1 MTNGPGTGA
10 SSNGGGEDGIRPL
23 IRESFFFGPEV
34 IEDIQAKSEL
44 GRYRIRGFGTLRKLP
59 SFDDLTFITSGMS
72 RVPLE
77 GYREKCSTE
86 TVLGARH
93 ASEPIKLEMPVYI
106 SGMSFGALSATAKV
120 ALGTAASRIGTMTV
134 TGDGGML
141 LAEREASKLLM
152 YQILPSRYGF
162 NPDHLRS
169 ANALEIVVGQ
179 GAKPGTGGLLLG
191 FKVSDTIA
199 HQRDLPTGID
209 QRSPVRHPDW
219 MGADDLMIKM
229 EELREVTD
237 GRVPIFLKIGAG
249 RVTDDV
255 KLAAKVG
262 ADVIVVDGMEAGTG
276 ASPELQ
282 LDHTGIPTM
291 PATAEAV
298 RALEELGLEDEVD
311 LVMSGGFTSGAD
323 MAKALAL
330 GAKGIAIGTAA
341 LIALNCNKAIY
352 NEDYAKLGTRAGA
365 CHHCHTGMC
374 PVGITTQD
382 PELEARLDPEE
393 AADRVFNYLNALTL
407 EIQLIARAC
416 GKRDI
421 HDLEPEDL
429 RALSVDASAMSGIP
443 LVGSNK
449 VY

>member
-1 MTNGPGTGA
+1 MTAGEGAGGNGAGQD
-10 SSNGGGEDGIRPL
+10 SRPL
-23 IRESFFFGPEV
+23 VRESFFFGPEV
-34 IEDIQAKSEL
+34 IEDIQAKAEL
-44 GRYRIRGFGTLRKLP
+44 GRYRIRGYGTLRRLP

-77 GYREKCSTE
+77 GYRERCSTE
-86 TVLGARH
+86 TVLGARN
-93 ASEPIKLEMPVYI
+93 ASEPLRLETPIYI
-106 SGMSFGALSATAKV
+106 SGMSYGALSASAKV
-120 ALGTAASRIGTMTV
+120 ALGRAATRMGTMTV

-141 LAEREASKLLM
+141 LAEREASRLLM
-152 YQILPSRYGF
+152 YQVLPSRYGF
-162 NPDHLRS
+162 DPDHLRA
-169 ANALEIVVGQ
+169 ANALEIVIGQ

-191 FKVSDTIA
+191 LKVSDVIA
-199 HQRDLPTGID
+199 GQRDLPPGVD

-229 EELREVTD
+229 EELREVTE
-237 GRVPIFLKIGAG
+237 GRVPLFLKLGAG

-262 ADVIVVDGMEAGTG
+262 ADAIVIDGMEAGTG

-298 RALEELGLEDEVD
+298 RALRDLGLEEEVD
-311 LVMSGGFTSGAD
+311 LVVSGGLTSGAD

-330 GAKGIAIGTAA
+330 GAKCVAIGTAA
-341 LIALNCNKAIY
+341 LIALNCNRGIHI
-352 NEDYAKLGTRAGA
+352 EDYERLGTRPGA
-365 CHHCHTGMC
+365 CHHCHTGLC

-382 PELEARLDPEE
+382 PELEARLDPDE

-407 EIQLIARAC
+407 EIQLLARAC
-416 GKRDI
+416 GKRDV
-421 HDLEPEDL
+421 HNLEPEDL
-429 RALSVDASAMSGIP
+429 RALTVDASAMSGVP

>member
-1 MTNGPGTGA
+1 LENRTLTNGE
-10 SSNGGGEDGIRPL
+10 SEDIRPL
-23 IRESFFFGPEV
+23 LRESFFFGPEV
-34 IEDIQAKSEL
+34 VEDIQAKSEL
-44 GRYRIRGFGTLRKLP
+44 GRYRIRGYGTLRKLP
-59 SFDDLTFITSGMS
+59 SFDDLTIITSGMS

-86 TVLGARH
+86 TVLGARN
-93 ASEPIKLEMPVYI
+93 ASEPLILETPIYI
-106 SGMSFGALSATAKV
+106 TGMSYGALSATAKV
-120 ALGTAASRIGTMTV
+120 ALGTAATRMGTMTV

-141 LAEREASKLLM
+141 AAEREASKLLM
-152 YQILPSRYGF
+152 YQVLPSRYGF
-162 NPDHLRS
+162 SPDDLRS
-169 ANALEIVVGQ
+169 ADALEIIIGQ

-191 FKVSDTIA
+191 LKVSDTIA
-199 HQRDLPTGID
+199 NQRDLPPGVD

-237 GRVPIFLKIGAG
+237 GKVPIFLKLGAG

-262 ADVIVVDGMEAGTG
+262 ADVIVMDGMEAGTG

-311 LVMSGGFTSGAD
+311 LVVSGGFTNGAD

-352 NEDYAKLGTRAGA
+352 NEDYAALGTRAGA

-382 PELEARLDPEE
+382 PRLEARLDPEE

-407 EIQLIARAC
+407 EIQLLARAC

-443 LVGSNK
+443 LIGSNK

>member
-1 MTNGPGTGA
+1 MTNGA
-10 SSNGGGEDGIRPL
+10 SANGGSEDARPL
-23 IRESFFFGPEV
+23 IRESFFYGPEV
-34 IEDIQAKSEL
+34 IEDIQAKAEL
-44 GRYRIRGFGTLRKLP
+44 GRYRIRGFGTLRRLP

-93 ASEPIKLEMPVYI
+93 ASEPLKMETPVYI
-106 SGMSFGALSATAKV
+106 SGMSFGALSASAKV
-120 ALGTAASRIGTMTV
+120 ALGRAATRMGTMTV

-141 LAEREASKLLM
+141 LAEREASRMLM
-152 YQILPSRYGF
+152 YQVLPSRYGF
-162 NPDHLRS
+162 NPDHVR
-169 ANALEIVVGQ
+169 AADALEIVIGQ

-191 FKVSDTIA
+191 LKVSEVIA
-199 HQRDLPTGID
+199 NQRELPPGVD

-229 EELREVTD
+229 EELREVTE
-237 GRVPIFLKIGAG
+237 GRVPLFIKLGAG

-262 ADVIVVDGMEAGTG
+262 ADVIVIDGMEAGTG

-298 RALEELGLEDEVD
+298 RALQDLGLEEEVD
-311 LVMSGGFTSGAD
+311 LVVSGGLASGAD

-330 GAKGIAIGTAA
+330 GAKGVSIGTAA

-352 NEDYAKLGTRAGA
+352 TEDYERLGTSPGA
-365 CHHCHTGMC
+365 CHHCHTGLC

-382 PELEARLDPEE
+382 PDLEARLDPDE
-393 AADRVFNYLNALTL
+393 AADRVFNYLNALTM
-407 EIQLIARAC
+407 EIQLLARAC

-421 HDLEPEDL
+421 HNLEPEDL
-429 RALSVDASAMSGIP
+429 RALTMDASAMSGIP

>member
-1 MTNGPGTGA
+1 MTGGA
-10 SSNGGGEDGIRPL
+10 SANGGSEEARPL
-23 IRESFFFGPEV
+23 IRESFFYGPEV
-34 IEDIQAKSEL
+34 VEDIQAKAEL
-44 GRYRIRGFGTLRKLP
+44 GRYRIRGFGTLRRLP

-93 ASEPIKLEMPVYI
+93 ASEPLRMETPIYI
-106 SGMSFGALSATAKV
+106 SGMSFRALSASAKV
-120 ALGTAASRIGTMTV
+120 ALGRAATRMGTMTV

-141 LAEREASKLLM
+141 LAEREASRMLM
-152 YQILPSRYGF
+152 YQVLPSRYGF
-162 NPDHLRS
+162 NPDHVRS
-169 ANALEIVVGQ
+169 ADALEIVIGQ

-191 FKVSDTIA
+191 LKVSEVIA
-199 HQRDLPTGID
+199 NQRELPPGVD

-229 EELREVTD
+229 EELREVTE
-237 GRVPIFLKIGAG
+237 GRVPLFIKLGAG

-262 ADVIVVDGMEAGTG
+262 ADVIVIDGMEAGTG

-298 RALEELGLEDEVD
+298 RALQDLGLEEEVD
-311 LVMSGGFTSGAD
+311 LVVSGGLASGAD

-330 GAKGIAIGTAA
+330 GAKGVAIGTAA

-352 NEDYAKLGTRAGA
+352 TEDYERLGTSPGA
-365 CHHCHTGMC
+365 CHHCHTGLC

-382 PELEARLDPEE
+382 PDLEARLDPDE

-407 EIQLIARAC
+407 EIQLLARAC

-421 HDLEPEDL
+421 HNLEPEDL
-429 RALSVDASAMSGIP
+429 RALTVDASAMSGIP

>member
-1 MTNGPGTGA
+1 MTNGA
-10 SSNGGGEDGIRPL
+10 SANGGSEDARPL
-23 IRESFFFGPEV
+23 IRESFFYGPEV
-34 IEDIQAKSEL
+34 IEDIQAKAEL
-44 GRYRIRGFGTLRKLP
+44 GRYRIRGFGTLRRLP

-93 ASEPIKLEMPVYI
+93 ASEPLRMETPIYI
-106 SGMSFGALSATAKV
+106 SGMSFGALSASAKV
-120 ALGTAASRIGTMTV
+120 ALGRAATRMGTMTV

-141 LAEREASKLLM
+141 LAEREASRMLM
-152 YQILPSRYGF
+152 YQVLPSRYGF
-162 NPDHLRS
+162 NPDHVR
-169 ANALEIVVGQ
+169 AADALEIVIGQ

-191 FKVSDTIA
+191 LKVSEVIA
-199 HQRDLPTGID
+199 NQRELPPGVD

-229 EELREVTD
+229 EELREVTE
-237 GRVPIFLKIGAG
+237 GRVPLFIKLGAG

-262 ADVIVVDGMEAGTG
+262 ADVIVIDGMEAGTG

-298 RALEELGLEDEVD
+298 RALQDLGLEEEVD
-311 LVMSGGFTSGAD
+311 LVVSGGLASGAD

-330 GAKGIAIGTAA
+330 GAKGVSIGTAA

-352 NEDYAKLGTRAGA
+352 TEDYERLGTSPGA
-365 CHHCHTGMC
+365 CHHCHTGLC

-382 PELEARLDPEE
+382 PDLEARLDPDE

-407 EIQLIARAC
+407 EIQLLARAC

-421 HDLEPEDL
+421 HNLEPEDL
-429 RALSVDASAMSGIP
+429 RALTVDASAMSGIP

>member
-1 MTNGPGTGA
+1 MTGGGSA
-10 SSNGGGEDGIRPL
+10 NGGSEDARPL
-23 IRESFFFGPEV
+23 IRESFFYGPEV
-34 IEDIQAKSEL
+34 VEDIQAKAEL
-44 GRYRIRGFGTLRKLP
+44 GRYRIRGFGTLRRLP

-93 ASEPIKLEMPVYI
+93 ASEPLRMETPIYI
-106 SGMSFGALSATAKV
+106 SGMSFGALSASAKV
-120 ALGTAASRIGTMTV
+120 ALGRAATRMGTMTV

-141 LAEREASKLLM
+141 LAEREASRMLM
-152 YQILPSRYGF
+152 YQVLPSRYGF
-162 NPDHLRS
+162 NPDHVR
-169 ANALEIVVGQ
+169 AADALEIVIGQ

-191 FKVSDTIA
+191 LKVSEVIA
-199 HQRDLPTGID
+199 NQRELPPGVD

-229 EELREVTD
+229 EELREVTE
-237 GRVPIFLKIGAG
+237 GRVPLFIKLGAG

-262 ADVIVVDGMEAGTG
+262 ADVIVIDGMEAGTG

-298 RALEELGLEDEVD
+298 RALQDLGLEEEVD
-311 LVMSGGFTSGAD
+311 LVVSGGLSSGAD

-330 GAKGIAIGTAA
+330 GAKGVSIGTAA

-352 NEDYAKLGTRAGA
+352 TEDYERLGTSPGA
-365 CHHCHTGMC
+365 CHHCHTGLC

-382 PELEARLDPEE
+382 PDLEARLDPDE

-407 EIQLIARAC
+407 EIQLLARAC

-421 HDLEPEDL
+421 HNLEPEDL
-429 RALSVDASAMSGIP
+429 RALTVDASAMSGVP

>member
-1 MTNGPGTGA
+1 MSDGATNNGGPTNGE
-10 SSNGGGEDGIRPL
+10 SEEIRPL
-23 IRESFFFGPEV
+23 LRESFFFGPEV
-34 IEDIQAKSEL
+34 IEDIHTKSEL

-86 TVLGARH
+86 TVLGSRN
-93 ASEPIKLEMPVYI
+93 ASEPIRLETPVYI
-106 SGMSFGALSATAKV
+106 AGMSYGALSATAKV
-120 ALGTAASRIGTMTV
+120 ALGTAATRIGTMTV

-141 LAEREASKLLM
+141 TAEREASKLLM
-152 YQILPSRYGF
+152 YQVLPSRYGF
-162 NPDHLRS
+162 SPDDLRS
-169 ANALEIVVGQ
+169 ANALEIIIGQ

-191 FKVSDTIA
+191 LKVSDTIA
-199 HQRDLPTGID
+199 DQRDLPAGVD

-237 GRVPIFLKIGAG
+237 GRVPIFLKLGAG
-249 RVTDDV
+249 RVTADV

-262 ADVIVVDGMEAGTG
+262 ADVIVIDGMEGGTG

-311 LVMSGGFTSGAD
+311 LVVSGGLTNGAD

-330 GAKGIAIGTAA
+330 GAKGVAIGTAA

-352 NEDYAKLGTRAGA
+352 TKDYAALGTRAGA
-365 CHHCHTGMC
+365 CHHCHTGLC

-382 PELEARLDPEE
+382 PALEARLDPEE

-407 EIQLIARAC
+407 EIQLLARAC

>member
-1 MTNGPGTGA
+1 MTGGGSA
-10 SSNGGGEDGIRPL
+10 NGGSEEARPL
-23 IRESFFFGPEV
+23 VRESFFYGPEV
-34 IEDIQAKSEL
+34 VEDIQAKAEL
-44 GRYRIRGFGTLRKLP
+44 GRYRIRGFGTLRRLP

-93 ASEPIKLEMPVYI
+93 ASEPLRMETPIYI
-106 SGMSFGALSATAKV
+106 SGMSFGALSASAKV
-120 ALGTAASRIGTMTV
+120 ALGRAATRMGTMTV

-141 LAEREASKLLM
+141 LAEREASRMLM
-152 YQILPSRYGF
+152 YQVLPSRYGF
-162 NPDHLRS
+162 NPDHVR
-169 ANALEIVVGQ
+169 AADALEIVIGQ

-191 FKVSDTIA
+191 LKVSEAIA
-199 HQRDLPTGID
+199 NQRELPPGVD

-229 EELREVTD
+229 EELREVTE
-237 GRVPIFLKIGAG
+237 GRVPLFIKLGAG

-262 ADVIVVDGMEAGTG
+262 ADVIVIDGMEAGTG

-298 RALEELGLEDEVD
+298 RALQDLGLEEEVD
-311 LVMSGGFTSGAD
+311 LVVSGGLSSGAD

-330 GAKGIAIGTAA
+330 GAKGVSIGTAA

-352 NEDYAKLGTRAGA
+352 TEDYERLGTSPGA
-365 CHHCHTGMC
+365 CHHCHTGLC

-382 PELEARLDPEE
+382 PDLEARLDPEE

-407 EIQLIARAC
+407 EIQLLARAC

-421 HDLEPEDL
+421 HNLEPEDL
-429 RALSVDASAMSGIP
+429 RALTVDASAMSGVP

>member
-1 MTNGPGTGA
+1 MTNGA
-10 SSNGGGEDGIRPL
+10 SADGGSEDARPL
-23 IRESFFFGPEV
+23 VRESFFFGPEV
-34 IEDIQAKSEL
+34 IEDIQAKADL
-44 GRYRIRGFGTLRKLP
+44 GRYRIRGFGTLRRLP

-93 ASEPIKLEMPVYI
+93 ASEPLRMETPIYI

-120 ALGTAASRIGTMTV
+120 ALGRAASRMGTMTV

-141 LAEREASKLLM
+141 LAEREASRMLM
-152 YQILPSRYGF
+152 YQVLPSRYGF

-169 ANALEIVVGQ
+169 ADALEIVIGQ

-191 FKVSDTIA
+191 LKVSDVIA
-199 HQRDLPTGID
+199 NQRELPPGVD

-229 EELREVTD
+229 EELREVTE
-237 GRVPIFLKIGAG
+237 GRVPLFIKLGAG

-262 ADVIVVDGMEAGTG
+262 ADVIVIDGMEAGTG

-298 RALEELGLEDEVD
+298 RALQDLGLEDEVD
-311 LVMSGGFTSGAD
+311 LVVSGGLASGAD

-330 GAKGIAIGTAA
+330 GARGVAIGTAA

-352 NEDYAKLGTRAGA
+352 TEDYERLGTSPGA
-365 CHHCHTGMC
+365 CHHCHTGLC

-382 PELEARLDPEE
+382 PKLEARLDTDE

-407 EIQLIARAC
+407 EIQLLARAC

-421 HDLEPEDL
+421 HNLEPEDL
-429 RALSVDASAMSGIP
+429 RALTVDASAMSGVP
-443 LVGSNK
+443 LIGSNK

>member
-1 MTNGPGTGA
+1 LTNGE
-10 SSNGGGEDGIRPL
+10 SSNASPANGGSENIRPL
-23 IRESFFFGPEV
+23 ERESYFFGPEV
-34 IEDIQAKSEL
+34 VEDIQAKAEL

-86 TVLGARH
+86 TVLGARN
-93 ASEPIKLEMPVYI
+93 ASEPIKLETPVYI
-106 SGMSFGALSATAKV
+106 AGMSYGALSATAKV
-120 ALGTAASRIGTMTV
+120 ALGTAATRMGTMTV

-141 LAEREASKLLM
+141 AAERAASSLLM
-152 YQILPSRYGF
+152 YQVLPSRYGF
-162 NPDHLRS
+162 RPDDLRS
-169 ANALEIVVGQ
+169 ADALEIVLGQ

-191 FKVSDTIA
+191 MKVSDTIA
-199 HQRDLPTGID
+199 GQRDLPPGVD

-237 GRVPIFLKIGAG
+237 GKVPLFLKLGAG
-249 RVTDDV
+249 RVTADV

-262 ADVIVVDGMEAGTG
+262 ADVIVIDGMEGGTG

-298 RALEELGLEDEVD
+298 RALQELGLEDEVD
-311 LVMSGGFTSGAD
+311 LVVSGGLTNGAD

-330 GAKGIAIGTAA
+330 GAKAVCIGTAA

-352 NEDYAKLGTRAGA
+352 NEDYAALGTRAGA

-382 PELEARLDPEE
+382 PKLEARLDPEE
-393 AADRVFNYLNALTL
+393 AADQVFNYLNALTL
-407 EIQLIARAC
+407 EIQLLARAC

-443 LVGSNK
+443 LVGTNK

>member
-1 MTNGPGTGA
+1 MTGGGSA
-10 SSNGGGEDGIRPL
+10 NGGSEEARPL
-23 IRESFFFGPEV
+23 VRESFFYGPEV
-34 IEDIQAKSEL
+34 VEDIQAKAEL
-44 GRYRIRGFGTLRKLP
+44 GRYRIRGFGTLRRLP

-93 ASEPIKLEMPVYI
+93 ASEPLRMETPIYI
-106 SGMSFGALSATAKV
+106 SGMSFGALSASAKV
-120 ALGTAASRIGTMTV
+120 ALGRAATRMGTMTV

-141 LAEREASKLLM
+141 LAEREASRMLM
-152 YQILPSRYGF
+152 YQVLPSRYGF
-162 NPDHLRS
+162 NPDHVR
-169 ANALEIVVGQ
+169 AADALEIVIGQ

-191 FKVSDTIA
+191 LKVSEVIA
-199 HQRDLPTGID
+199 NQRELPPGVD

-229 EELREVTD
+229 EELREVTE
-237 GRVPIFLKIGAG
+237 GRVPLFIKLGAG

-262 ADVIVVDGMEAGTG
+262 ADVIVIDGMEAGTG

-298 RALEELGLEDEVD
+298 RALQDLGLEEEVD
-311 LVMSGGFTSGAD
+311 LVVSGGLSSGAD

-330 GAKGIAIGTAA
+330 GAKGVSIGTAA

-352 NEDYAKLGTRAGA
+352 TEDYERLGTSPGA
-365 CHHCHTGMC
+365 CHHCHTGLC

-382 PELEARLDPEE
+382 PDLEARLDPEE

-407 EIQLIARAC
+407 EIQLLARAC

-421 HDLEPEDL
+421 HNLEPEDL
-429 RALSVDASAMSGIP
+429 RALTVDASAMSGVP

>member
-1 MTNGPGTGA
+1 
-10 SSNGGGEDGIRPL
+10 
-23 IRESFFFGPEV
+23 
-34 IEDIQAKSEL
+34 
-44 GRYRIRGFGTLRKLP
+44 
-59 SFDDLTFITSGMS
+59 MS

-93 ASEPIKLEMPVYI
+93 ASEPLRMETPIYI
-106 SGMSFGALSATAKV
+106 SGMSFGALSASAKV
-120 ALGTAASRIGTMTV
+120 ALGRAATRMGTMTV

-141 LAEREASKLLM
+141 LAEREASRMLM
-152 YQILPSRYGF
+152 YQVLPSRYGF
-162 NPDHLRS
+162 NPDHVR
-169 ANALEIVVGQ
+169 AADALEIVIGQ

-191 FKVSDTIA
+191 LKVSEVIA
-199 HQRDLPTGID
+199 NQRELPPGVD

-229 EELREVTD
+229 EELREVTE
-237 GRVPIFLKIGAG
+237 GRVPLFIKLGAG

-262 ADVIVVDGMEAGTG
+262 ADVIVIDGMEAGTG

-298 RALEELGLEDEVD
+298 RALQDLGLEEEVD
-311 LVMSGGFTSGAD
+311 LVVSGGLSSGAD

-330 GAKGIAIGTAA
+330 GAKGVSIGTAA

-352 NEDYAKLGTRAGA
+352 TEDYERLGTRPGA
-365 CHHCHTGMC
+365 CHHCHTGLC

-382 PELEARLDPEE
+382 PDLEARLDPDE

-407 EIQLIARAC
+407 EIQLLARAC

-421 HDLEPEDL
+421 HNLEPEDL
-429 RALSVDASAMSGIP
+429 RALTVDASAMSGVP

>member
-1 MTNGPGTGA
+1 MTGGGSA
-10 SSNGGGEDGIRPL
+10 NGGSEDARPL
-23 IRESFFFGPEV
+23 IRESFFYGPEV
-34 IEDIQAKSEL
+34 VEDIQAKAEL
-44 GRYRIRGFGTLRKLP
+44 GRYRIRGFGTLRRLP

-93 ASEPIKLEMPVYI
+93 ASEPLRMETPIYI
-106 SGMSFGALSATAKV
+106 SGMSFGALSASAKV
-120 ALGTAASRIGTMTV
+120 ALGRAATRMGTMTV

-141 LAEREASKLLM
+141 LAEREASRMLM
-152 YQILPSRYGF
+152 YQVLPSRYGF
-162 NPDHLRS
+162 DPDHVR
-169 ANALEIVVGQ
+169 AADALEIVIGQ

-191 FKVSDTIA
+191 LKVSEVIA
-199 HQRDLPTGID
+199 NQRELPPGVD

-229 EELREVTD
+229 EELREVTE
-237 GRVPIFLKIGAG
+237 GRVPLFIKLGAG

-262 ADVIVVDGMEAGTG
+262 ADVIVIDGMEAGTG

-298 RALEELGLEDEVD
+298 RALQDLGLEEEVD
-311 LVMSGGFTSGAD
+311 LVVSGGLSSGAD

-330 GAKGIAIGTAA
+330 GAKGVSIGTAA
-341 LIALNCNKAIY
+341 LIALNCNKPIY
-352 NEDYAKLGTRAGA
+352 TEDYERLGTSPGA
-365 CHHCHTGMC
+365 CHHCHTGLC

-382 PELEARLDPEE
+382 PDLEARLDPDE

-407 EIQLIARAC
+407 EIQLLARAC

-421 HDLEPEDL
+421 HNLEPEDL
-429 RALSVDASAMSGIP
+429 RALTVDASAMSGVP